1 MRGLAIAAS
10 AFAVGIHTV
19 WPQGGRRL
27 QDVLSAVKLFILLFI
42 VCSGFAAL
50 AGHRHVSDP
59 HNFSFS
65 TSFQGT
71 SKSGYSIGT
80 ALLNAIFAFHGYDN
94 VNTVLSEV
102 KNPAK
107 TLRIALPTAMGL
119 ITVLY
124 ILANIAYVSFLP
136 PLLFIHSS
144 FLFWPSLLLSFS
156 QVMANSIHGNQV
168 RCCP

>member
-27 QDVLSAVKLFILLFI
+27 QDLLSAVKLFILLFI

-50 AGHRHVSDP
+50 AGHRHVPNP
-59 HNFSFS
+59 HNFSIS

-71 SKSGYSIGT
+71 SSSGYSIST

-102 KNPAK
+102 KNPTK

-119 ITVLY
+119 VTVLY
-124 ILANIAYVSFLP
+124 ILANIAYVSFFLL
-136 PLLFIHSS
+136 LLFIPPS
-144 FLFWPSLLLSFS
+144 FRFGPSILLIS
-156 QVMANSIHGNQV
+156 HG
-168 RCCP
+168 